1 MRTAQPR
8 LPAGERTGERS
19 RLARRL
25 RRVLRGEV
33 LFDAGSIGRYATDA
47 SVGQVEPL
55 GVVLP
60 ADEAD
65 VAAVLELARE
75 LHVPVLP
82 RGAGTSR
89 FGQAIGEALVLDLSR
104 HLDRIVTLD
113 LDARTVEVQ
122 PGVILGRLNA
132 RLAPA
137 GLWFPI
143 DPCSGDQA
151 TIGGMAGNDAW
162 GVRSIVHG
170 TMVRQV
176 QGIDAL
182 LADGTDEHF
191 GPFGVRAVRPI
202 RSARTG
208 ALVSRLFE
216 IAGRERDEIGR
227 AWPEVARVAGG
238 YRLDA
243 FHPIAGLRYTD
254 DGSVNLAH
262 LLVGSQGTLAHFRRL
277 HLRLEPL
284 PAHRVLAVWRFP
296 SVTAAAGAAQAAAGL
311 GPSALELLDAAALQ
325 WLRRDPLLRPAV
337 ELALGGARTGAAL
350 LLEFS
355 GEAHAPLQR
364 QVRALAEL
372 AADLGFPGAVVEV
385 PGAAQQQLWALHRA
399 AAGSVPPGARVC
411 GPAGLLDD
419 CAVPV
424 DRLGEYVGTIE
435 ELIAR
440 RGMSG
445 VWNGQAGAGMLQL
458 RLLGDCRGARTQSA
472 TVSGILAEASALV
485 GRLRGS
491 PYGGRAGHGAGS
503 GGSAFGPGLA
513 RAFAEVKALF
523 DPLGLMNPGKIVPGA
538 VTQPLREYPTH
549 VPVSTALDWRM
560 AAGAPTRSFDGAAL
574 APETSP
580 GAALACAAT
589 LCDGNGRC
597 RALGTGDAM
606 CPSFRVTRD
615 ERDAPRG
622 RADTVRLALAGR
634 FGSRG
639 LASDEVADAMALCV
653 GCKACS
659 RECPNGVDVARMR
672 IEALASR
679 AAVGGL
685 TAGERLLASLPQRAP
700 MASRLAWLSNLLVRV
715 PGMAALAERR
725 FGLARRPWPT
735 WRRDTFLR
743 KRVHTQGPSGQVP
756 EPSPAREVALFADC
770 LHNHFDPGV
779 LHAAVRVLGAAGLR
793 AMPVLPAPGDAHPAR
808 PLCCGRS
815 WLVNGLV
822 DRARAEAQRTLAA
835 LAPLVERGIP
845 VVGIEPSCMLTMRD
859 EYRSLGLGEA
869 AQRVAGGAL
878 LLEELLVRERA
889 EGRPGPEP
897 GPVPWKR
904 ALLHAHCH
912 QDALDAT
919 GALRQVLGWIPG
931 LEIAQAPAGCC
942 GMGDGFGYQ
951 AARHEVSMQIAEL
964 GLLPAVRSVG
974 ADAVVVS
981 NGFGCRRQIA
991 DGAARDAVHLA
1002 RVLEAAL
1009 APPRAPGARGAPSA

>member
-8 LPAGERTGERS
+8 LPARERTGERS

-33 LFDAGSIGRYATDA
+33 LFDAGSVGRYATDA

-55 GVVLP
+55 GVVVP

-104 HLDRIVTLD
+104 HLDRIVALD

-132 RLAPA
+132 RLAPT
-137 GLWFPI
+137 GFWFPV

-170 TMVRQV
+170 TMVHQV

-182 LADGTDEHF
+182 LVDGTDEHF
-191 GPFGVRAVRPI
+191 GPFGVRAVRPM

-243 FHPIAGLRYTD
+243 FHPVAGLRYTD

-296 SVTAAAGAAQAAAGL
+296 SVAAAAGAAQAAAGL
-311 GPSALELLDAAALQ
+311 GPSAVELLDGAALQ

-337 ELALGGARTGAAL
+337 ELVLGGRTSAAL

-364 QVRALAEL
+364 QLRALAEL
-372 AADLGFPGAVVEV
+372 AADLGFPGAVVEAL
-385 PGAAQQQLWALHRA
+385 GASQQEQLWALHRA
-399 AAGSVPPGARVC
+399 AAASVPPEVRVC

-424 DRLGEYVGTIE
+424 GRLGEYVGTIE

-445 VWNGQAGAGMLQL
+445 VWHGQAGAGILQL
-458 RLLGDCRGARTQSA
+458 RLLGDCGRARTQSA
-472 TVSGILAEASALV
+472 AVSAILAEASALV

-491 PYGGRAGHGAGS
+491 PNGGRAGHGSGS
-503 GGSAFGPGLA
+503 GGSAFGPALA

-523 DPLGLMNPGKIVPGA
+523 DPLGLMNPGKIAPGA
-538 VTQPLREYPTH
+538 LTQPVRECPTR
-549 VPVSTALDWRM
+549 VPASTALDWRM
-560 AAGAPTRSFDGAAL
+560 AAGAPTRSCDRAGL
-574 APETSP
+574 APDVSP

-597 RALGTGDAM
+597 RALGAGDAM

-622 RADTVRLALAGR
+622 RANTVRLALAGR
-634 FGSRG
+634 FGPRG

-659 RECPNGVDVARMR
+659 RECPGGVDVARMR

-685 TAGERLLASLPQRAP
+685 TEGERLLASLPRRAP

-725 FGLARRPWPT
+725 FGLARRPWPI

-743 KRVHTQGPSGQVP
+743 SQGRTQEVPGQDP
-756 EPSPAREVALFADC
+756 GPSPAREVALFADC
-770 LHNHFDPGV
+770 LHNHFDPDA
-779 LHAAVRVLGAAGLR
+779 LRAAARVLGALGLR
-793 AMPVLPAPGDAHPAR
+793 VVPALPLPDDAHPAR

-869 AQRVAGGAL
+869 AQRVADGAL

-897 GPVPWKR
+897 GPVPWQR

-919 GALRQVLGWIPG
+919 GALRQVLAWIPG
-931 LEIAQAPAGCC
+931 LEIAKAPAGCC

-951 AARHEVSMQIAEL
+951 AAGHEVSMQIAEL
-964 GLLPAVRSVG
+964 GLLPAVRSAG

-991 DGAARDAVHLA
+991 DGAGRDAVHLA

-1009 APPRAPGARGAPSA
+1009 APPRASGGRGAPAA